1 MENLLK
7 SMSLTRRAFWL
18 VELRWVAIAA
28 LVAATLFASIWMEI
42 TLPTQRL
49 YTIAALVAAY
59 NGLLHVLLRCL
70 TYRSR
75 THDTAEAGGIIT
87 FQIAMDL
94 LILSTILHYSGGIEN
109 PFFLFFVFH
118 MIIAGILRSRLQ
130 SYLLATVAVL
140 MFGGIVLLE
149 AYGRIEHHPL
159 TGFVDHAH
167 YKNKAFVLGML
178 FVYSAT
184 LYLLVYMTTSIAAQ
198 LRSQQEDLEEAN
210 AKLQKKDKIKNEY
223 VLRVTHDIK
232 GHLAAIKSCL
242 NLVYEQTVGPL
253 NEKQVDLSGRAYKR
267 TSKCLAFVLA
277 LLKVTRMKLSG
288 QLDISDFSLPVCLA
302 SALDHVRRR
311 AEDKAIKVSSDI
323 DETIGTLHGE
333 AILIEETIMNILANA
348 VKYTPEGGQV
358 HMTVRQED
366 GSVHIAIQ
374 DTGIGIAEKEQERI
388 FEEFYRTENARTTE
402 RDGTGLG
409 LSFAKQVIERHAG
422 RIWVESNSGKG
433 STFFLT
439 LPMPTPEKDAN

>member
-1 MENLLK
+1 MENLLLNT
-7 SMSLTRRAFWL
+7 SLTRRALWL
-18 VELRWVAIAA
+18 VELRWVAICA
-28 LVAATLFASIWMEI
+28 LGAATFFAGTWLDIS
-42 TLPTQRL
+42 LPVQRL
-49 YTIAALVAAY
+49 YITAVLVAAY
-59 NGLLHVLLRCL
+59 NALLHVLLRRL
-70 TYRSR
+70 ASRSQ
-75 THDTAEAGGIIT
+75 TEDSAEAGGIIS

-109 PFFLFFVFH
+109 PFYLFFVFH

-140 MFGGIVLLE
+140 MFGSIVLLE
-149 AYGRIEHHPL
+149 ASGRIEHYPL
-159 TGFVDHAH
+159 VGFVGEAQ
-167 YKNKAFVLGML
+167 YKNKVYVLGML
-178 FVYSAT
+178 FIFSVT

-198 LRSQQEDLEEAN
+198 LRSQQEDLKEAN
-210 AKLQKKDKIKNEY
+210 AKLQEKDKIKNEY

-253 NEKQVDLSGRAYKR
+253 NEKQLDLAGRAYRR
-267 TSKCLAFVLA
+267 TSKCLAFIAA
-277 LLKVTRMKLSG
+277 LLKVTRMKLTG
-288 QLDISDFSLPVCLA
+288 QLDVSDFSLRVCVA

-311 AEDKAIKVSSDI
+311 AEDKSITVTSEI
-323 DETIGTLHGE
+323 DETIDDMHGE
-333 AILIEETIMNILANA
+333 AILIEETVMNILANA

-358 HMTVRQED
+358 HLAVNDEGDSVRM
-366 GSVHIAIQ
+366 AIC
-374 DTGIGIAEKEQERI
+374 DTGIGIPEEDQQRI

-409 LSFAKQVIERHAG
+409 LSFARQVIERHTG

-433 STFFLT
+433 STFYLT
-439 LPMPTPEKDAN
+439 LPKTIGTVKR

>member
-1 MENLLK
+1 MENLLQ
-7 SMSLTRRAFWL
+7 STSLTRRAFWL
-18 VELRWVAIAA
+18 VELRWVGICA
-28 LVAATLFASIWMEI
+28 LVAATFFTSTWMGI
-42 TLPTQRL
+42 MLPTQRL

-59 NGLLHVLLRCL
+59 NALLHALLRCL
-70 TYRSR
+70 THRSR

-109 PFFLFFVFH
+109 PFSLFFVFH

-149 AYGRIEHHPL
+149 AYGRIEHYSL
-159 TGFVDHAH
+159 IGFVSDAQ
-167 YKNKAFVLGML
+167 YKNRRFVLGML
-178 FVYSAT
+178 FVFSVT

-210 AKLQKKDKIKNEY
+210 AKLQEKDKIKNEY

-242 NLVYEQTVGPL
+242 NLVYEETVGPL
-253 NEKQVDLSGRAYKR
+253 NEKQSDLAGRAYKR

-288 QLDISDFSLPVCLA
+288 QADISDFSLPVCLA
-302 SALDHVRRR
+302 NALDHVRTR
-311 AEDKAIKVSSDI
+311 AEDKSIKVCSDI
-323 DETIGTLHGE
+323 DESIGTLHGE

-358 HMTVRQED
+358 HMTAKQED
-366 GSVHIAIQ
+366 GSVRIAIQ

-388 FEEFYRTENARTTE
+388 FDEFYRTKDARTTE

-422 RIWVESNSGKG
+422 RIWVESSPGKG
-433 STFFLT
+433 STFYLT
-439 LPMPTPEKDAN
+439 LPKTI